1 MTDMATPDDLLLDV
15 QNLRIRTTAGAVL
28 VDDVSFTLAPGEVI
42 GLIGESGAGKSTVG
56 LAALGHVRPGCM
68 IAGGSIRLGG
78 CDVLAASDR
87 TRRSLRGREIAYVA
101 QSAAA
106 SFNPSI
112 RVGTQVIEAPVV
124 AGQFGKAAGTRKAE
138 GLFEELDLPA
148 FGSFGR
154 KYPHE
159 ASGGQLQRAMAA
171 MAMIGGPRVLVFDE
185 PTTALDV
192 TTQVD
197 VLAAFR
203 RVLREFGC
211 AAIYITHDIAVVSQ
225 MADKIIVLRGGKMVE
240 AGATDAI
247 LANPKEL
254 YTRELVR
261 TRRSDGTDEA
271 ASTDAGEPVLSV
283 RNVEATYGSHK
294 VLHGV
299 SVDLPPRSITAV
311 VGESGSGK
319 STLARCIVGLVA
331 PSGGEIRFSG
341 EPLAGRTTQ
350 RTALQLRRIQLIH
363 QNPDMALNP
372 RQTVLKTIA
381 RPLEVFQGFKG
392 RRVREE
398 VARLLA
404 QTELS
409 ENLID
414 RPTSRL
420 SGGQKQRVCIARAL
434 AAKPDLLICDEVT
447 ASLDQLVADGILDL
461 LRKLRDSASILFIS
475 HDLGTVRRLAD
486 HLIVMKSGEIV
497 ERDTPG
503 NIFSNPRHPYT
514 SQLLSSV
521 PEPRTDW
528 LTQVLAERAK
538 AERGKI
544 CEDHR

>member
-1 MTDMATPDDLLLDV
+1 MAAPDDLLLDV
-15 QNLRIRTTAGAVL
+15 RNLRITAAAGAVL

-42 GLIGESGAGKSTVG
+42 GLIGESGAGKSTIG
-56 LAALGHVRPGCM
+56 LAALGHVRPGCL
-68 IAGGSIRLGG
+68 IAGGSICLGG
-78 CDVLAASDR
+78 REVLAASEKA
-87 TRRSLRGREIAYVA
+87 RRALRGREIAYVA

-112 RVGTQVIEAPVV
+112 RIGAQVIEAPVV
-124 AGQFGKAAGTRKAE
+124 AGQLGKAAGTEKAE
-138 GLFEELDLPA
+138 GLFTELDLPA

-225 MADKIIVLRGGKMVE
+225 MADKIIVLRGGRMVE
-240 AGATDAI
+240 AGPTNAI
-247 LANPKEL
+247 LTDPKES

-261 TRRSDGTDEA
+261 TRRSD
-271 ASTDAGEPVLSV
+271 DAQGAGPDGSGEPVLSV
-283 RNVEATYGSHK
+283 RDVEAIYGSHK

-319 STLARCIVGLVA
+319 STLARCIVGLMA

-341 EPLAGRTTQ
+341 ETLAGYASQ

-381 RPLEVFQGFKG
+381 RPLEVFQGLRG
-392 RRVREE
+392 SRVREE

-404 QTELS
+404 QTELPES
-409 ENLID
+409 LID

-461 LRKLRDSASILFIS
+461 LRKIRDTASILFIS

-486 HLIVMKSGEIV
+486 RLIVMKSGEIV
-497 ERDTPG
+497 ERDTPA

-514 SQLLSSV
+514 SELLSSV

-528 LTQVLAERAK
+528 LTEVLAERAK
-538 AERGKI
+538 AEHAKI
-544 CEDHR
+544 REDHR

>member
-1 MTDMATPDDLLLDV
+1 MAAPDDLLLDV
-15 QNLRIRTTAGAVL
+15 RNLRITAAAGAVL

-42 GLIGESGAGKSTVG
+42 GLIGESGAGKSTIG
-56 LAALGHVRPGCM
+56 LAALGHVRPGCL
-68 IAGGSIRLGG
+68 IAGGSICLGG
-78 CDVLAASDR
+78 REVLAASEKA
-87 TRRSLRGREIAYVA
+87 RRALRGRDIAYVA

-112 RVGTQVIEAPVV
+112 RIGAQVIEAPVV
-124 AGQFGKAAGTRKAE
+124 AGQLGKAAGTEKAE
-138 GLFEELDLPA
+138 GLFTELDLPA

-225 MADKIIVLRGGKMVE
+225 MADKIIVLRGGRMVE
-240 AGATDAI
+240 AGPTNAI
-247 LANPKEL
+247 LTDPKES

-261 TRRSDGTDEA
+261 TRRSD
-271 ASTDAGEPVLSV
+271 DAQGAGPDGSGEPVLSV
-283 RNVEATYGSHK
+283 RDVEAIYGSHK

-319 STLARCIVGLVA
+319 STLARCIVGLMA

-341 EPLAGRTTQ
+341 ETLAGYASQ

-381 RPLEVFQGFKG
+381 RPLEVFQGLRG
-392 RRVREE
+392 SRVREE

-404 QTELS
+404 QTELPES
-409 ENLID
+409 LVD

-461 LRKLRDSASILFIS
+461 LRKIRDTASILFIS

-486 HLIVMKSGEIV
+486 RLIVMKSGEIV
-497 ERDTPG
+497 ERDTPA

-514 SQLLSSV
+514 SELLSSV

-528 LTQVLAERAK
+528 LTEVLAERAK
-538 AERGKI
+538 AEHAKI
-544 CEDHR
+544 REDHR

>member
-1 MTDMATPDDLLLDV
+1 MAAPDDLLLDV
-15 QNLRIRTTAGAVL
+15 RNLRITAAAGAVL

-42 GLIGESGAGKSTVG
+42 GLIGESGAGKSTIG
-56 LAALGHVRPGCM
+56 LAALGHVRPGCL
-68 IAGGSIRLGG
+68 IAGGSICLGG
-78 CDVLAASDR
+78 REVLAASEKA
-87 TRRSLRGREIAYVA
+87 RRALRGREIAYVA

-112 RVGTQVIEAPVV
+112 RIGAQVIEAPVV
-124 AGQFGKAAGTRKAE
+124 AGQLGKAAGTEKAE
-138 GLFEELDLPA
+138 GLFTELDLPA

-225 MADKIIVLRGGKMVE
+225 MADKIIVLRGGRMVE
-240 AGATDAI
+240 AGPTNAI
-247 LANPKEL
+247 LTDPKES

-261 TRRSDGTDEA
+261 TRRSD
-271 ASTDAGEPVLSV
+271 DAQGAGPDGSGEPVLSV
-283 RNVEATYGSHK
+283 RDVEAIYGSHK

-319 STLARCIVGLVA
+319 STLARCIVGLMA

-341 EPLAGRTTQ
+341 ETLAGYASQ

-381 RPLEVFQGFKG
+381 RPLEVFQGLRG
-392 RRVREE
+392 SRVREE

-404 QTELS
+404 QTELPES
-409 ENLID
+409 LVD

-461 LRKLRDSASILFIS
+461 LRKIRDTASILFIS

-486 HLIVMKSGEIV
+486 RLIVMKSGEIV
-497 ERDTPG
+497 ERDTPA

-514 SQLLSSV
+514 SELLSSV

-528 LTQVLAERAK
+528 LTEVLAERAK
-538 AERGKI
+538 AEHAKI
-544 CEDHR
+544 REDHR